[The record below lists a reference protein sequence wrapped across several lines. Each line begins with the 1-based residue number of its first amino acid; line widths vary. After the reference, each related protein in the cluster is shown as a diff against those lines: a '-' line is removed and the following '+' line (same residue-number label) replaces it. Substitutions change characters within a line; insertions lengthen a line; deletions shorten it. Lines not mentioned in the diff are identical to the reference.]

1 MIIDETFLNK
11 IYCDD
16 CLHLMQQM
24 PNDFIDFVI
33 TSPPYD
39 NIRNYNGFQFN
50 FEPIARELYRV
61 MKKGGVII

>member
-33 TSPPYD
+33 TSPP
-39 NIRNYNGFQFN
+39 IR
-50 FEPIARELYRV
+50 
-61 MKKGGVII
+61 